1 MMQVNYE
8 EIEELLNN
16 LLVSIVE
23 LFSDSESEEVKEF
36 LGAGE
41 YGLALETLV
50 DIIDEEKKMIPHS
63 VFMLIKK
70 TAVAMRLNEES
81 FERRLKRN
89 VVPAGLDENDEEVTS
104 QKLKPFDFSAKAMLQ
119 ELSGFWLSFLFC

>member
-104 QKLKPFDFSAKAMLQ
+104 
-119 ELSGFWLSFLFC
+119 